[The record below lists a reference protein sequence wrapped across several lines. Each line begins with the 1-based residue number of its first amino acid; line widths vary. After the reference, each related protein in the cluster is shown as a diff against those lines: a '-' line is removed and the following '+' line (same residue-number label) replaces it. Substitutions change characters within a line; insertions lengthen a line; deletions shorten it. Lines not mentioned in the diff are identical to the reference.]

1 MRVLGTWVG
10 QYHSKYIHVVLDV
23 SGAPRQWK
31 RLCDDKLFRFDRDEW
46 RGLGKAPCPKCEARL
61 NKLLEEEAE

>member
-1 MRVLGTWVG
+1 VRLG
-10 QYHSKYIHVVLDV
+10 V